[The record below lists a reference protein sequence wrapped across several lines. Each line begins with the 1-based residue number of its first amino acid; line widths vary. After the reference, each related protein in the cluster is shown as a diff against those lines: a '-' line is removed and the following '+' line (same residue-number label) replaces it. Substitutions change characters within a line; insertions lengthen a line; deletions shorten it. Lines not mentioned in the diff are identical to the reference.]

1 MTASLSLLNELEAKE
16 LLAQYGVSVNRGIA
30 VQSCSEAASAA
41 SRFGFPVAI
50 KVLSDKITHKSD
62 LGLVALNVSSA
73 DCARGAYDRI
83 ITAARAIDPG
93 ATAVVETQVAPG
105 REVIVGAKRDPQFGP
120 IVLFG
125 MGGVFVEVFKDV
137 SIRVAPVDHATALEM
152 IREIKGYTMLKE
164 FRGKKCADIDA
175 LAEVIANI
183 SKLIMAREDILELD
197 ANPVMAYEK
206 GAVAVDA
213 RVLLKS

>member
-1 MTASLSLLNELEAKE
+1 MTLLNELEAKE
-16 LLAQYGVSVNRGIA
+16 LLASQGILVNKGRAVSSPA
-30 VQSCSEAASAA
+30 EAAEVAA
-41 SRFGFPVAI
+41 RLGFPVAV
-50 KVLSDKITHKSD
+50 KVLSGKIAHKSD
-62 LGLVALNVSSA
+62 LGMVALNMASP

-83 ITAARAIDPG
+83 ITAARAIDPE
-93 ATAVVETQVAPG
+93 AIAVVETMAMAG
-105 REVIVGAKRDPQFGP
+105 REVIIGAKRDPQFGP

-137 SIRVAPVDHATALEM
+137 AIRVAPVDHKTAIEM

-164 FRGKKCADIDA
+164 FRGKKSADIDA
-175 LAEVIANI
+175 LADVLVNV
-183 SKLIMAREDILELD
+183 SRLIMDRDDILELD

-213 RVLLKS
+213 RVLLRD

>member
-1 MTASLSLLNELEAKE
+1 MTLLNELEAKE
-16 LLAQYGVSVNRGIA
+16 LLAGQGIRVNEGRA
-30 VQSCSEAASAA
+30 VNSPAEAAEVATKL
-41 SRFGFPVAI
+41 GFPVAI
-50 KVLSDKITHKSD
+50 KVLSGKITHKSD
-62 LGLVALNVSSA
+62 LGMVALNVSSP

-83 ITAARAIDPG
+83 ITAARALDPD
-93 ATAVVETQVAPG
+93 ANAVVETMTSAG

-137 SIRVAPVDHATALEM
+137 AIRVAPVDHATAVEM

-175 LAEVIANI
+175 LAEVIVNV
-183 SKLIMAREDILELD
+183 SRLIMSRDDILELD

-213 RVLLKS
+213 RVLLKD

>member
-1 MTASLSLLNELEAKE
+1 VLLNELKAKE
-16 LLAQYGVSVNRGIA
+16 LLASHGIKVNRG
-30 VQSCSEAASAA
+30 QSVSSPAQAAEAASKL
-41 SRFGFPVAI
+41 GFPVAM

-62 LGLVALNVSSA
+62 LGLVALNIGTP
-73 DCARGAYDRI
+73 DCARGVYDRI
-83 ITAARAIDPG
+83 ITAAKAIDPE
-93 ATAVVETQVAPG
+93 ATAVVETMGTPG

-137 SIRVAPVDHATALEM
+137 SIRVAPIDHSIALEM
-152 IREIKGYTMLKE
+152 IREIKGYKMLGE
-164 FRGKKCADIDA
+164 FRGQKSADIDA
-175 LAEVIANI
+175 LADVLVNV
-183 SKLIMAREDILELD
+183 SKLIMSRDDIMELD

-213 RVLLKS
+213 RVLLRD